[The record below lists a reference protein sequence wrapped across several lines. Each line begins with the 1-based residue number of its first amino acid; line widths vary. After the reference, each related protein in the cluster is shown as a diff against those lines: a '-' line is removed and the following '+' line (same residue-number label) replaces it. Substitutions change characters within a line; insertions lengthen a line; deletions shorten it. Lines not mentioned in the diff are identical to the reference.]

1 MRYQDINYINQ
12 FLKESNPLYFEN
24 EFINFLYEHGFK
36 QIVPFIERF
45 EINNNKL
52 IVKHNCDSEQYI
64 NLCLVTNY
72 YLTHPTLYRMKITD
86 ALKFLINYWY
96 FYGDHWNKG
105 LDKAAMTG
113 NWELPKFKPQRYLNE
128 KLTNEIDPNLSTW
141 NNFKVPMEVSLTGE
155 MESIEYTLEKLGFLE
170 LLTTYYAINDY
181 YKKQNLYDFVY
192 PESLF
197 VDMFSFDDLKDF
209 RERMKH
215 IGIAVPADKY
225 IKIEKYDENSFI
237 NKIIHL
243 DENFTIERT
252 KQ

>member
-1 MRYQDINYINQ
+1 
-12 FLKESNPLYFEN
+12 
-24 EFINFLYEHGFK
+24 
-36 QIVPFIERF
+36 
-45 EINNNKL
+45 
-52 IVKHNCDSEQYI
+52 
-64 NLCLVTNY
+64 
-72 YLTHPTLYRMKITD
+72 MKITD

-141 NNFKVPMEVSLTGE
+141 NNFKVPMEASLTGE

-197 VDMFSFDDLKDF
+197 VDMFSFDNLNDF
-209 RERMKH
+209 RERMKN
-215 IGIAVPADKY
+215 IGIAVSKDDKY
-225 IKIEKYDENSFI
+225 IKIEEYNEHSFI

-243 DENFTIERT
+243 DENFIVERI
-252 KQ
+252 KK